1 MRNVDIADYFSFF
14 NVLFGFLAIIFNEPR
29 YIFASALMDGIDGYL
44 ARKGYSGKYGRY
56 MDSLADFTSFGVA
69 TSFFIPFYSLAYLFA
84 GMFRLAR
91 FTAEK
96 TEYFI
101 GFPITSSSLL
111 VISLLMISG
120 ELYAGI
126 LSLILAFFM
135 ISELKYKKV
144 RNRLPL
150 LISAIVIG
158 GALVNETFAYLVFLL
173 NFIYLISPFFGE
185 KLSKYF

>member
-1 MRNVDIADYFSFF
+1 MRNVDLADYFSFF
-14 NVLFGFLAIIFNEPR
+14 NVLFGFFAIIFNDPR

-44 ARKGYSGKYGRY
+44 ARKGYFGKYGRY

-69 TSFFIPFYSLAYLFA
+69 TSFFIPLYSLAYLFA

-96 TEYFI
+96 NEDFV

-111 VISLLMISG
+111 VISLLIISG
-120 ELYAGI
+120 KLYAGI
-126 LSLILAFFM
+126 LSIILAFFM
-135 ISELKYKKV
+135 ISEISYKKV
-144 RNRLPL
+144 KNELIL
-150 LISAIVIG
+150 LFSAVTIG
-158 GALVNETFAYLVFLL
+158 GAIFVEGFVYIVFVI
-173 NFIYLISPFFGE
+173 NFIYLISPLFGE